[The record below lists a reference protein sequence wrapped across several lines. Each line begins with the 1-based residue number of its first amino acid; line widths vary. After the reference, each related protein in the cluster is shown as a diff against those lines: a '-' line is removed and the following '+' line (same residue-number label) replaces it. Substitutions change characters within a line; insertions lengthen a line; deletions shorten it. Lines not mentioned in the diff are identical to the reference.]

1 MISDKRNASR
11 GIADCSLYTRLI
23 AIKVDYQ
30 KKRMDMIAY
39 TLVEFNYK
47 ETLAKAFIVP
57 PGQKQF
63 IHENIFNNVPV
74 RRFANALNTNSAI
87 LGE

>member
-1 MISDKRNASR
+1 MISDKRNASP

-23 AIKVDYQ
+23 AIKDVYH
-30 KKRMDMIAY
+30 KERLDMIAY
-39 TLVEFNYK
+39 TPVEFNYK
-47 ETLAKAFIVP
+47 ETLAKAFIIP

-74 RRFANALNTNSAI
+74 PRFANAINTNYAF